1 MSYLVLLS
9 DITQTLINI
18 SVCLVT
24 VPGRTQFYQDA
35 QLYYGDEMKPPY
47 KHSCF
52 TDLHTKYGEII
63 DRVLES
69 IRSGGNTV
77 TNREAT
83 SVAPADTLIQF

>member
-1 MSYLVLLS
+1 MSYLVFLR
-9 DITQTLINI
+9 DVTQTLINI

-47 KHSCF
+47 KQSCF

-63 DRVLES
+63 DRVLDS
-69 IRSGGNTV
+69 LRSSGKTV
-77 TNREAT
+77 TNRETT
-83 SVAPADTLIQF
+83 SVASSDTLIQF

>member
-1 MSYLVLLS
+1 M
-9 DITQTLINI
+9 
-18 SVCLVT
+18 VT